1 MGGLDGPPNPP
12 ALGDAP
18 GHPGRPSVT
27 RESGGLEGAPQ
38 ARQLHARSG
47 GLDGP
52 QDDRRR
58 AHAKLCGAVIR
69 RGMTRDEIVVGLR
82 DLLTRQE
89 QVKVDV
95 WSITENTRLD
105 RIGFDSISILDFIYD
120 VEDRFRIQTEIADLV
135 AMERVSDLIDYLEV
149 RLAG

>member
-1 MGGLDGPPNPP
+1 MIGGGVL
-12 ALGDAP
+12 
-18 GHPGRPSVT
+18 SF
-27 RESGGLEGAPQ
+27 
-38 ARQLHARSG
+38 
-47 GLDGP
+47 
-52 QDDRRR
+52 
-58 AHAKLCGAVIR
+58 CGVVIR
-69 RGMTRDEIVVGLR
+69 RGMRRDEIVVGLR

-95 WSITENTRLD
+95 SSITENTRLD

-120 VEDRFRIQTEIADLV
+120 VEDRFRVQTEIADLV

>member
-1 MGGLDGPPNPP
+1 M
-12 ALGDAP
+12 
-18 GHPGRPSVT
+18 R
-27 RESGGLEGAPQ
+27 
-38 ARQLHARSG
+38 
-47 GLDGP
+47 
-52 QDDRRR
+52 
-58 AHAKLCGAVIR
+58 
-69 RGMTRDEIVVGLR
+69 RDEIVVGLR

-95 WSITENTRLD
+95 SSITENTRLD

-120 VEDRFRIQTEIADLV
+120 VEDRFRVQTEIADLV

>member
-1 MGGLDGPPNPP
+1 MRGGD
-12 ALGDAP
+12 
-18 GHPGRPSVT
+18 S
-27 RESGGLEGAPQ
+27 EGM
-38 ARQLHARSG
+38 R
-47 GLDGP
+47 
-52 QDDRRR
+52 
-58 AHAKLCGAVIR
+58 
-69 RGMTRDEIVVGLR
+69 RDEIVVGLR

-95 WSITENTRLD
+95 SSITENTRLD

-120 VEDRFRIQTEIADLV
+120 VEDRFRVQTEIADLV